1 MSSLWRNRKVLT
13 VIAVALVCGAAV
25 AVSLAL
31 AYPEPV
37 TSPMLGAEWQ
47 CHRAAG
53 ILTTCSRV
61 SRAEPLALRPRPVP
75 VGFRRV

>member
-1 MSSLWRNRKVLT
+1 MSRLWRNRKVLT
-13 VIAVALVCGAAV
+13 VIAAALVCGAAV

-37 TSPMLGAEWQ
+37 SNPTLGAEWQ

-53 ILTTCSRV
+53 ILMTCNRV
-61 SRAEPLALRPRPVP
+61 SRAAPMALHPRPVP
-75 VGFRRV
+75 VDFRRV

>member
-1 MSSLWRNRKVLT
+1 MTGLWRNRKVLT
-13 VIAVALVCGAAV
+13 FFAVVLVCGAAL

-37 TSPMLGAEWQ
+37 SSPMLGAEWQ

-53 ILTTCSRV
+53 LVTTCRRV
-61 SRAEPLALRPRPVP
+61 SRVEPLVHRSRPV
-75 VGFRRV
+75 VVDYQRV

>member
-1 MSSLWRNRKVLT
+1 MKGHWRKVLT
-13 VIAVALVCGAAV
+13 VIAVVLVCGAAA

-31 AYPEPV
+31 AYPEPI
-37 TSPMLGAEWQ
+37 SNPALGAQWQ

-61 SRAEPLALRPRPVP
+61 SRAEPLVHHPHVVP
-75 VGFRRV
+75 VDFRRV

>member
-1 MSSLWRNRKVLT
+1 MLGLWRNRKVLT
-13 VIAVALVCGAAV
+13 FIAVVLVCGAAA

-31 AYPEPV
+31 AYPTPV
-37 TSPMLGAEWQ
+37 PSPTLGAEWQ

-61 SRAEPLALRPRPVP
+61 SRAEPLVHHPRVIPVDY
-75 VGFRRV
+75 GRV